1 MGAKAT
7 FDPLTRVITLTEEPD
22 ENGDVTIDVQVDM
35 YSDGKK
41 DWRQNES
48 LRRLKFPIRAV
59 GGVPKPGSKKQGTSY
74 FIRADWKIQPY
85 SADHRLFIEGDL
97 SAEDGS
103 DPILTCPGYTVK
115 TLQQTAEYS
124 TVFEVETGG
133 GDKDWTAQEHD
144 DILSDISTIKGKT
157 ANLPVDPA
165 SETSIGELNDVSASE
180 VRTQVDDALA
190 AYDPLTRAEATADKA
205 AVLAEINDMESEI
218 EAMSAMIDK
227 IWGVESGEWILSGTQ
242 QIFKTKAGVELVRVN
257 LYDASGNLTSDL
269 SKVRR
274 RVPV

>member
-7 FDPLTRVITLTEEPD
+7 FDSLTRVITLTEAPD
-22 ENGDVTIDVQVDM
+22 ENGDVTVDVQVDL
-35 YSDGKK
+35 YSDGKE

-48 LRRLKFPIRAV
+48 LRRLVFPIKAV
-59 GGVPKPGSKKQGTSY
+59 GGVSKPGGKKQGTSY
-74 FIRADWKIQPY
+74 FIRSDWKIQPY
-85 SADHRLFIEGDL
+85 SADHRLIIEGDL
-97 SAEDGS
+97 SSEDGS
-103 DPILTCPGYTVK
+103 DPVLTCPGYTVK

-124 TVFEVETGG
+124 TVFEVETGE
-133 GDKDWTAQEHD
+133 GDKDWTDQEHD

-157 ANLPVDPA
+157 VNLPDDPA
-165 SETSIGELNDVSASE
+165 SESSIGELNDVSMSE
-180 VRTQVDDALA
+180 VRAQVDGALA
-190 AYDPLTRAEATADKA
+190 AYDPPTRAEAIADKD
-205 AVLAEINDMESEI
+205 AVLAEIEV
-218 EAMSAMIDK
+218 MSAVVDK

-257 LYDASGNLTSDL
+257 LYDASGSLTSDL

>member
-1 MGAKAT
+1 MAVSISGKNYSLIDNCESDAAWTGNKVGLVADYYKQGSNSVG
-7 FDPLTRVITLTEEPD
+7 FTLTT
-22 ENGDVTIDVQVDM
+22 NGNNDVYVTGSWNLSSTPHLRMWLMTVILKEM
-35 YSDGKK
+35 ESDA
-41 DWRQNES
+41 N
-48 LRRLKFPIRAV
+48 
-59 GGVPKPGSKKQGTSY
+59 GG
-74 FIRADWKIQPY
+74 IQIY
-85 SADHRLFIEGDL
+85 
-97 SAEDGS
+97 
-103 DPILTCPGYTVK
+103 C
-115 TLQQTAEYS
+115 
-124 TVFEVETGG
+124 TGG

-180 VRTQVDDALA
+180 VWTQVDDALA
-190 AYDPLTRAEATADKA
+190 AYGPLTRAEATADKA

-218 EAMSAMIDK
+218 EAMSAVIDK